1 MDNSLK
7 VDVRIIVSN
16 LNISEVISK
25 AIINANLESYN
36 VIVSSII
43 PTNDL
48 EIAKKVANGADIIL
62 IGDYGESENFS
73 ILYNDLKN
81 DFNHVALLN
90 YNNIVNET
98 ESFDVKLA
106 EKEIFNAIIKATL
119 SYSLN
124 LIDVHTLESKV
135 VEITRK
141 YNSLLDDYNE
151 LVNDNNQ
158 SKLEYSQLKKDHEN
172 LKIEFDEFKVKYE
185 NIYNKDILEVF
196 KIKDLW
202 FELFDERNFDLDRV
216 IEASEMSKPENIIVG
231 QDYIAAESRQSACEW
246 LKIVRTALLFINE
259 I

>member
-1 MDNSLK
+1 M
-7 VDVRIIVSN
+7 IGTVSKT
-16 LNISEVISK
+16 S
-25 AIINANLESYN
+25 
-36 VIVSSII
+36 
-43 PTNDL
+43 
-48 EIAKKVANGADIIL
+48 
-62 IGDYGESENFS
+62 
-73 ILYNDLKN
+73 
-81 DFNHVALLN
+81 
-90 YNNIVNET
+90 
-98 ESFDVKLA
+98 
-106 EKEIFNAIIKATL
+106 
-119 SYSLN
+119 
-124 LIDVHTLESKV
+124 
-135 VEITRK
+135 
-141 YNSLLDDYNE
+141 NE

-202 FELFDERNFDLDRV
+202 FKLFDERNFDLDRV